1 MALPGSEFLLQANTV
16 IIAIGQQP
24 DLSFLASDFPALA
37 PGRPLA
43 VNAQT
48 LATEIEG
55 VFAGGDL
62 VRGPASVIEALA
74 DGRRAAFAIHS
85 YLSKEPFP
93 EAGDALTI
101 GWESLDMNHFKKRP
115 RVSARTLPVVK
126 RLVGFPE
133 VETGLGDREA
143 LMEADR
149 CLQCGM
155 FPKKEKSSNQ

>member
-1 MALPGSEFLLQANTV
+1 LLQADTV
-16 IIAIGQQP
+16 LAAIGQQP
-24 DLSFLASDFPALA
+24 DLSLLASDFQLLPA
-37 PGRPLA
+37 GRSLA
-43 VNAQT
+43 VNLQT
-48 LATEIEG
+48 LATEKEG

-85 YLSKEPFP
+85 YLSGVPLP
-93 EAGDALTI
+93 EADEALTI
-101 GWESLDMNHFKKRP
+101 GWESIDMNHFKKRP
-115 RVSARTLPVVK
+115 RLSIRTLPVVN

-133 VETGLGDREA
+133 VEAGPEEREA

-155 FPKKEKSSNQ
+155 FPKKEKTANR